1 MASILSSL
9 PGIPFGNSERTRECR
24 NSDDMVDFYRREF
37 GRAPLLVLTN
47 REPIVWEGAG
57 TLSCPPGGVSST
69 IHRLLGQVGGEWI
82 ALRDSAGPDLL
93 RVPPPRESPESP
105 GYLLHRL
112 SVPRELRDAHYAG
125 FSNGVLW
132 PFFHA
137 DPERIDASPDT
148 FSAYVQ
154 VNRRMAG
161 KVVES
166 LTTLSPGAVWIH
178 DYQLALVAREI
189 RRMAGDH
196 LPPLAFFWHIPW
208 VDIPTS
214 EGLPWLSELV
224 DGLLCHDRI
233 GFQTEGY
240 RERFL
245 ETVRLIHG
253 SRASWDGE
261 RLSVLTEGGLR
272 TLSLGVYPVSID
284 PSHFD
289 RLSRDPE
296 GIRGAREI
304 LREAGLLDSGEEI
317 APYLI
322 SVERMDYSKGFL
334 ERVEILEEFFTRYP
348 ERIGALSLLQV
359 APPSRQ
365 SVEAYRR
372 YAGQVERAVNRLNAR
387 FGRPDWTPVR
397 TIARSLSQEVLA
409 PLYRSSAGALIT
421 ATKDGMNLV
430 AKEFLACQRGRDGV
444 LFLSRHTGAAQT
456 MEGLTMIDPFD
467 APLSARLI
475 HQGLSLDPE
484 IRRRKNDRAV
494 SAIERNNVCRW
505 MADNLRALGSISV
518 SAGR

>member
-9 PGIPFGNSERTRECR
+9 PGIPSGGPVRGLECR
-24 NSDDMVDFYRREF
+24 SSEEMVDFYRREF
-37 GRAPLLVLTN
+37 GQAPLLVLSN

-57 TLSCPPGGVSST
+57 ALSSPPGGVSST
-69 IHRLLGQVGGEWI
+69 IHRLLGRVGGKWI
-82 ALRDSAGPDLL
+82 ALRDSAGPGLL
-93 RVPPPRESPESP
+93 RIPPPREASDSP
-105 GYLLHRL
+105 GYILHRL
-112 SVPRELRDAHYAG
+112 SLDPGLREAHYAG

-132 PFFHA
+132 PFFHG
-137 DPERIDASPDT
+137 DQGRIDASPGT

-166 LTTLSPGAVWIH
+166 LATLSPGAVWIH

-189 RRMAGDH
+189 RRMAGNT

-208 VDIPTS
+208 VDIPEPS
-214 EGLPWLSELV
+214 GLPWLCELV
-224 DGLLCHDRI
+224 DGLLCHDRV

-240 RERFL
+240 RDLFL
-245 ETVRLIHG
+245 KTVRLLHG
-253 SRASWDGE
+253 TRVFWDGE
-261 RLSVLTEGGLR
+261 RLSVMTQAGIR

-284 PSHFD
+284 PAHFD

-296 GIRGAREI
+296 GVRGAREI
-304 LREAGLLDSGEEI
+304 LREAGLLKKGEEI
-317 APYLI
+317 APYLV

-334 ERVEILEEFFTRYP
+334 ERTAILEELFTRHP
-348 ERIGALSLLQV
+348 ERIGTLSLLQV

-365 SVEAYRR
+365 SVEAYRQ
-372 YAGQVERAVNRLNAR
+372 YAGQVQRAVDRLNAR
-387 FGRPDWTPVR
+387 FGRPGWTPVR
-397 TIARSLSQEVLA
+397 TISRSLSQEVLA
-409 PLYRSSAGALIT
+409 PLYRFASGALIT

-456 MEGLTMIDPFD
+456 MDGLTLIDPFD

-484 IRRRKNDRAV
+484 IRRRKNGLAL
-494 SAIERNNVCRW
+494 SSIERNNVFRW
-505 MADNLRALGSISV
+505 MRDNLRALGDFSV
-518 SAGR
+518 PVGR